1 MLYQDGKLCPEFPKK
16 PKEEKP
22 LRSGKTPVGKERRKC
37 IMQLRKEGRT
47 LEEIADILECDV
59 TTVKRNLRKL
69 EEDKNGKL

>member
-1 MLYQDGKLCPEFPKK
+1 MLYQYGKLYPEFPKK

-22 LRSGKTPVGKERRKC
+22 LRSGKTPVGKERGKR

-69 EEDKNGKL
+69 EEEKNGKF

>member
-1 MLYQDGKLCPEFPKK
+1 M
-16 PKEEKP
+16 
-22 LRSGKTPVGKERRKC
+22 RSGKTPVGKERRKR

-69 EEDKNGKL
+69 EEEKNGKL